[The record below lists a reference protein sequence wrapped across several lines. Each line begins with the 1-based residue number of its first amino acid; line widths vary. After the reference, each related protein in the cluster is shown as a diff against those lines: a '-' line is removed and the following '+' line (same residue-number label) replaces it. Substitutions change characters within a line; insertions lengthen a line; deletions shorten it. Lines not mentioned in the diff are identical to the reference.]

1 MYSIK
6 KLQPPQPLH
15 PSPFLGPIY
24 YGEEYVWK
32 VFDHQFPLDYDSV
45 LYPGVMH
52 YDAVIHNPPASE
64 YGYDGHIGIDY
75 SLEYEP
81 VLASADG
88 VVDVADWSNS
98 ANHRLGYGL
107 HVVMSHDAN
116 ADYTTIYGHLST
128 MNVETGD
135 VIEIDLNDPGNRDRI
150 IGISG
155 NTGHVFND
163 ANNDCAP
170 IPISGANCGQHLH
183 FETRR
188 NGVVVNPY
196 GWISSTPDPWALH
209 EDGTVSHYLW
219 ANQPAALSTQYINS
233 GPSGT
238 QIVEPAVNNARMIID
253 DASADFSHY
262 LQYPHEGE
270 SGLPPIPRSVG
281 KSCPMKMLIMAAT
294 GR

>member
-98 ANHRLGYGL
+98 ANHRLGMGC
-107 HVVMSHDAN
+107 MS
-116 ADYTTIYGHLST
+116 
-128 MNVETGD
+128 
-135 VIEIDLNDPGNRDRI
+135 
-150 IGISG
+150 
-155 NTGHVFND
+155 
-163 ANNDCAP
+163 
-170 IPISGANCGQHLH
+170 
-183 FETRR
+183 
-188 NGVVVNPY
+188 
-196 GWISSTPDPWALH
+196 
-209 EDGTVSHYLW
+209 
-219 ANQPAALSTQYINS
+219 
-233 GPSGT
+233 
-238 QIVEPAVNNARMIID
+238 
-253 DASADFSHY
+253 
-262 LQYPHEGE
+262 
-270 SGLPPIPRSVG
+270 
-281 KSCPMKMLIMAAT
+281 
-294 GR
+294 